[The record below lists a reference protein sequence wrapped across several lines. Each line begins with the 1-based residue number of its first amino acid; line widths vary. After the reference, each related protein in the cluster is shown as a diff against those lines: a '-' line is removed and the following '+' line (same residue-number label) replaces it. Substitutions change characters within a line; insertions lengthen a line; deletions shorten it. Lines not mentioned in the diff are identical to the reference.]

1 MAHFSSPHRSV
12 HRSLSFAER
21 RPTGV
26 GKLLALV
33 LALALAVPFVAS
45 GAPRAHAVQICES
58 VIRDFPGGP
67 GRRPGATVIPVF
79 MRQTVLDEKGD
90 YVFAISERQLAD
102 VRGDAM
108 KFRLQVRNESAF
120 DVGTVRLHHAYR
132 TVREG
137 PKLLAIADI
146 AGGTYVQDD
155 HMFVIEKIAAGQTVD
170 LEYTLLIERPLEE
183 EVSQSAITLDDFMV
197 LDPASRFPQRYPE
210 TSYYRHRTTIE
221 KVGIGGKEVSCFT
234 GENADRFALPGQQNT
249 AVSNSYRAPSRANPP
264 TTIVPARVPLSAS
277 ALTPEQIRD
286 RLTVHKRVSGVARA
300 GSMVTV
306 TVTVENDTNATF
318 EDILVND
325 RFDADLLMVENEGD
339 GVTTSAGVQ
348 WLIQNLGPDETWS
361 ATYTAR
367 VNDRMNAGDRI
378 PSTVSIFGEQLLDVP
393 TSALSQSSDLMIAGE
408 AYRAPQPVVT
418 ETPYTVALPQTG
430 VEVGSALAVFVQIL
444 IGTIVAIAMYG
455 MGVRFFWKRL
465 V

>member
-1 MAHFSSPHRSV
+1 MENARSPHRLLAV
-12 HRSLSFAER
+12 VVA
-21 RPTGV
+21 
-26 GKLLALV
+26 LALV
-33 LALALAVPFVAS
+33 TTLFQIVS
-45 GAPRAHAVQICES
+45 TPRAHALEICES
-58 VIRDFPGGP
+58 VIRNFPGGP

-79 MRQTVLDEKGD
+79 MRQTVFDEKGD
-90 YVFAISERQLAD
+90 EVFAISERQLAD

-120 DVGTVRLHHAYR
+120 DVGTVKLHHAYR

-137 PKLLAIADI
+137 PKLIAMSDI

-155 HMFVIEKIAAGQTVD
+155 HMFVIERIPAGQTVD
-170 LEYTLLIERPLEE
+170 LEYTLIIERPLKE

-210 TSYYRHRTTIE
+210 TSFYRHRTTIE

-234 GENADRFALPGQQNT
+234 GENADRFALPGQQDTSVANP
-249 AVSNSYRAPSRANPP
+249 YRAPSRANSP
-264 TTIVPARVPLSAS
+264 TTIVPAGVPLSAS
-277 ALTPEQIRD
+277 ALTPEEIRNH
-286 RLTVHKRVSGVARA
+286 LTVRKRVSGAARA
-300 GSMVTV
+300 GGMVTV
-306 TVTVENDTNATF
+306 TVTVENDTNAMF

-325 RFDADLLMVENEGD
+325 RFDADLLVVENEGG
-339 GVTTSAGVQ
+339 GVATSAGVQ
-348 WLIQNLGPDETWS
+348 WLIQELESGETWS

-367 VNDRMNAGDRI
+367 VNDRMNAGDHI

-393 TSALSQSSDLMIAGE
+393 TSALSQSNDLVIAGE
-408 AYRAPQPVVT
+408 AYRAPQPVFT

-430 VEVGSALAVFVQIL
+430 VEMSSMVSVMLQVLLGVVIAC
-444 IGTIVAIAMYG
+444 AIYG
-455 MGVRFFWKRL
+455 MSARFLWKRL